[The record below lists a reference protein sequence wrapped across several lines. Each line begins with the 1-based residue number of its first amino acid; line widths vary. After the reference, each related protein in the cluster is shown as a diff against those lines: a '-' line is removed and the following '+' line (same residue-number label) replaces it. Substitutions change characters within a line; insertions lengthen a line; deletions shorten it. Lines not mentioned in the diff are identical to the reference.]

1 MKYDYLI
8 VGAGLFG
15 SIFAY
20 EANKL
25 GKKVL
30 VVDKRNHIG
39 GNCYSEP
46 FADYHIHKYGP
57 HIFHTS
63 KKHVWDY
70 INQFTEFNNFSLRNK
85 AFVNN
90 KIYSLPIN
98 LATIHQ
104 IWSDVNTPNQAIE
117 KLKNDCV
124 FYENPKNF
132 EEYCLSTFGK
142 TIYEMF
148 FYGYTKKQ
156 WGREPKSLPASIA
169 QRIPLRFS
177 FNDRYYPD
185 NHIYEGLPKNGY
197 TPIFEKL
204 LSGIVV
210 WLECDFIQNRDFLET
225 LADKIVY
232 TGPIDQY
239 FNYMFGDLEYR
250 TLKHSTYHTKIDI
263 QGTALMTYPS
273 ETFHFTRIIQHD
285 HFYNSKSE
293 EKTIT
298 YEYSKTYDKN
308 FPDEDPYYPINDE
321 INNNIYKKY
330 KEFADKNCPNLIIG
344 GRLGNYKYFDM
355 DTTIDNALQLVELEF
370 AGKL

>member
-46 FADYHIHKYGP
+46 FEDYHIHKYGP

-63 KKHVWDY
+63 KKYVWDY
-70 INQFTEFNNFSLRNK
+70 INKFAEFNNFTLRNK

-98 LATIHQ
+98 LSTMHH
-104 IWSDVNTPNQAIE
+104 IWNDVITPQQAREKINSDKVI
-117 KLKNDCV
+117 
-124 FYENPKNF
+124 FENPQNF
-132 EEYCLSTFGK
+132 EEYCLSTMGK
-142 TIYEMF
+142 TLYEMF

-156 WGREPKSLPASIA
+156 WGREPKLLPASIA
-169 QRIPLRFS
+169 KRIPLRFS
-177 FNDRYYPD
+177 LNDRYYSD
-185 NHIYEGLPKNGY
+185 DHIYEGIPIHGY
-197 TPIFEKL
+197 TSIFEKL
-204 LSGIVV
+204 LTGIVV
-210 WLECDFIQNRDFLET
+210 WLECDYIENREFLNS
-225 LADKIVY
+225 LAEKVIY

-250 TLKHSTYHTKIDI
+250 TLKHSSYNTKIDI
-263 QGTALMTYPS
+263 QGTALMMYPS
-273 ETFHFTRIIQHD
+273 EDFHFTRIIQHNY
-285 HFYNSKSE
+285 FYNSKSNE
-293 EKTIT
+293 NVIT
-298 YEYSKTYDKN
+298 YEYSKTFDKN
-308 FPDEDPYYPINDE
+308 IANEDPYYPINDS
-321 INNNIYKKY
+321 INNEKY
-330 KEFADKNCPNLIIG
+330 DKYRNFASVNCPNLIIG

-355 DTTIDNALQLVELEF
+355 DTTIENALNVVKQEF
-370 AGKL
+370 AGN